1 MSCGVAQRRLGRI
14 GNSSMTNLG
23 FNLQQFAGV
32 RVLIT
37 GHTGFKGAWLTRILN
52 HANAEVFG
60 VALPPESGS
69 IFKRESGLDFA
80 EQKFIDIN
88 NRKKITKFIT
98 RINPDLIIHMAAQ
111 PLVRRSYREPIETFQ
126 TNVIGTAHVLQAA
139 LESPRLKGVVAVTTD
154 KVYKNVEKNE
164 GYFEDEPLGG
174 TDPYSASKSASEMVV
189 TAWRNLA
196 EISGEKVLIA
206 ARSGNVIGGGDHAED
221 RLIPDLIRGFKKNQ
235 QVIIRNPESLRP
247 WQHVL
252 DPLFGYLAVA
262 AKILNG
268 ESASGAYNFGPA
280 ETSKLTVG
288 EMSDL
293 ACQFW
298 PKNPGWIH
306 RPTGDLLHESK
317 LLWLSSD
324 RARSELGW
332 KNLLDARESIKWSIE
347 WELEAERTSPL
358 DALDQQISRYQEM
371 MK

>member
-1 MSCGVAQRRLGRI
+1 MTD
-14 GNSSMTNLG
+14 SS
-23 FNLQQFAGV
+23 FSLQQFAGV

-52 HANAEVFG
+52 HANAEVIG
-60 VALPPESGS
+60 VALPPDSGS
-69 IFKRESGLDFA
+69 IFERTKGLDFK

-98 RINPDLIIHMAAQ
+98 RANPDLIIHMAAQ

-139 LESPRLKGVVAVTTD
+139 LESQSLKGVVAVTTD
-154 KVYKNVEKNE
+154 KVYKNVEKLD
-164 GYFEDEPLGG
+164 GYGEDEPLGG

-196 EISGEKVLIA
+196 EISGNKRIIA

-221 RLIPDLIRGFKKNQ
+221 RLIPDLIRGFKNNR

-262 AKILNG
+262 SKILNG
-268 ESASGAYNFGPA
+268 ESTSSAYNFGPA
-280 ETSKLTVG
+280 EASKLTVG

-298 PKNPGWIH
+298 PNNPGWIH
-306 RPTGDLLHESK
+306 RPPGDSLHESK
-317 LLWLSSD
+317 LLWLSSN
-324 RARSELGW
+324 RARTELGW
-332 KNLLDARESIKWSIE
+332 KNLLDARESINWSIE
-347 WELEAERTSPL
+347 WELEAEKSSTL
-358 DALDQQISRYQEM
+358 AALDKQISRYQEM

>member
-1 MSCGVAQRRLGRI
+1 MS
-14 GNSSMTNLG
+14 NSG
-23 FNLQQFAGV
+23 FNLHDFSGV

-52 HANAEVFG
+52 HAGAEVIG
-60 VALPPESGS
+60 VALPAESGS
-69 IFKRESGLDFA
+69 IYMRTPELDF
-80 EQKFIDIN
+80 ENQKFIDIN
-88 NRKKITKFIT
+88 NRKKITKFIDKSA
-98 RINPDLIIHMAAQ
+98 PDLIIHMAAQ
-111 PLVRRSYREPIETFQ
+111 SLVRRSYRDPIETFQ

-139 LESPRLKGVVAVTTD
+139 LESQSLKGVVAVTTD
-154 KVYKNVEKNE
+154 KVYRNMEKVA
-164 GYFEDEPLGG
+164 GYHEDEPLGG
-174 TDPYSASKSASEMVV
+174 TDPYSASKSASEMVL

-196 EISGEKVLIA
+196 EISGDKIIIA

-221 RLIPDLIRGFKKNQ
+221 RLVPDLIRGFKKNQ

-262 AKILNG
+262 AKILKG
-268 ESASGAYNFGPA
+268 ESASSAYNFGPA
-280 ETSKLTVG
+280 EASKLTVG

-298 PKNPGWIH
+298 PNNSGWIH
-306 RPTGDLLHESK
+306 RPTGDSLHESK

-324 RARSELGW
+324 RARTELGW

-371 MK
+371 IK

>member
-1 MSCGVAQRRLGRI
+1 
-14 GNSSMTNLG
+14 MTDHG
-23 FNLQQFAGV
+23 FNLEQFAGV

-52 HANAEVFG
+52 HADAEVIG
-60 VALPPESGS
+60 VALPPETGS
-69 IFKRESGLDFA
+69 IFKRTHGLEYT
-80 EQKFIDIN
+80 EQKYIDIN
-88 NRKKITKFIT
+88 NRRKVSKFIT

-126 TNVIGTAHVLQAA
+126 TNVIGTAHILQAA
-139 LESPRLKGVVAVTTD
+139 IESPRLKGVVAVTTD
-154 KVYKNVEKNE
+154 KVYRNMEKVA
-164 GYFEDEPLGG
+164 GYLEDEPLGG
-174 TDPYSASKSASEMVV
+174 TDPYSASKSASEMVL

-196 EISGEKVLIA
+196 EISGDKIIIA

-221 RLIPDLIRGFKKNQ
+221 RLVPDLIRGFKKNQ
-235 QVIIRNPESLRP
+235 QVVIRNPESLRP

-262 AKILNG
+262 AKILKG
-268 ESASGAYNFGPA
+268 ESASSAYNFGPA
-280 ETSKLTVG
+280 EASKLTVG

-298 PKNPGWIH
+298 PNNSGWIH
-306 RPTGDLLHESK
+306 RPTGDSLHESK

-347 WELEAERTSPL
+347 WELEAERTSTL
-358 DALDQQISRYQEM
+358 AALDQQISRYQEM
-371 MK
+371 IK